1 MTIAIN
7 LAGPCLSTCDPP
19 GGDLTHLALVTVS
32 NTGAATAYLQA
43 CGTNPA
49 MNEQLLDSC
58 TISPDSLTGRMHTR
72 IALTLRTLVAPV
84 GLRYHALHHWIPS
97 LPYHNLGR
105 AHRRLVT
112 ALTADAPYG
121 RTIAPGFT
129 PVILDLVQRS
139 NSTSRARS

>member
-49 MNEQLLDSC
+49 MNEQLLVDGQWTFTGPAIACPMTPGPIVLAAGESRL
-58 TISPDSLTGRMHTR
+58 TNWFFATGRRR
-72 IALTLRTLVAPV
+72 IVLGVASV
-84 GLRYHALHHWIPS
+84 Q
-97 LPYHNLGR
+97 
-105 AHRRLVT
+105 
-112 ALTADAPYG
+112 
-121 RTIAPGFT
+121 
-129 PVILDLVQRS
+129 DLSDSELAASAAVDVP
-139 NSTSRARS
+139 